1 MPLEEMFLNMLLV
14 VLVFA
19 GVMGLTSMF
28 LSHRRSMA
36 EIKYGKSD
44 READLTEE
52 NGQLRETVSLMQDR
66 LAVLEQIATDP
77 ARRTADE
84 IEKLR

>member
-1 MPLEEMFLNMLLV
+1 MPVEEMFLNALLV
-14 VLVFA
+14 VLVFS
-19 GVMGLTSMF
+19 GVMGITSMF
-28 LSHRRSMA
+28 LSHRRNMA
-36 EIKYGKSD
+36 EIKHGRSD
-44 READLTEE
+44 REAVLSDE
-52 NGQLRETVSLMQDR
+52 NNELRETVSLMQDR

>member
-1 MPLEEMFLNMLLV
+1 MFLNALLV
-14 VLVFA
+14 VLAFS
-19 GVMGLTSMF
+19 GIMGLTSMF

-44 READLTEE
+44 REVALTEE
-52 NGQLRETVSLMQDR
+52 NGELRETVSLMQDR

>member
-1 MPLEEMFLNMLLV
+1 MPLEEVFLNTLLV
-14 VLVFA
+14 VLAFS
-19 GVMGLTSMF
+19 GVLGLTSMF
-28 LSHRRSMA
+28 LSHRRNMA
-36 EIKYGKSD
+36 EIKYGRSD
-44 READLTEE
+44 REAMLSEVNHE
-52 NGQLRETVSLMQDR
+52 LRETVGLMQDR

>member
-1 MPLEEMFLNMLLV
+1 MPLEEMFLNALLV
-14 VLVFA
+14 ILAFS

-36 EIKYGKSD
+36 EIKYGRSD
-44 READLTEE
+44 REAELSEE
-52 NGQLRETVSLMQDR
+52 NSELRETLGLMQDR
-66 LAVLEQIATDP
+66 LAVLEKISTDP
-77 ARRTADE
+77 AIRTAQE

>member
-1 MPLEEMFLNMLLV
+1 MPLEEVFLNTLLV
-14 VLVFA
+14 VLGFS
-19 GVMGLTSMF
+19 GILGLTSMF

-36 EIKYGKSD
+36 EIKYGRSD
-44 READLTEE
+44 REMALTEE
-52 NGQLRETVSLMQDR
+52 NDELRETVGLMQDR